1 MSLQEIGLKY
11 NTDKATY
18 HKYLDFYEKYID
30 KNNVKR
36 FLEIGIQAGY
46 SIKTWRE
53 WFNKDTIVE
62 GWDIIKFDLVDNCDL
77 RIVDQTNKE
86 QMQNNITGLY
96 DVILDDGGHTTE
108 MIEKSFSLLFKHT
121 KMYIIEDLHA
131 PWCGKEFIINDD
143 GPTINLIDKLSI
155 NGWKSK
161 YATKEEQDYI
171 NKNAKVLEVFY
182 RGDRFKPLSMSCIII
197 NKEHIDEN
205 NTTFP
210 RI

>member
-62 GWDIIKFDLVDNCDL
+62 GWDIRKFDLVDNCDL
-77 RIVDQTNKE
+77 RIVDQTNKG

-108 MIEKSFSLLFKHT
+108 MIEKSFSLLFKHA
-121 KMYIIEDLHA
+121 KMYIIEDLHS
-131 PWCGKEFIINDD
+131 PWCGKEFITNDD
-143 GPTINLIDKLSI
+143 EPTINLIDKLST

-205 NTTFP
+205 NTTFS

>member
-1 MSLQEIGLKY
+1 MKLQDIGLKY

-18 HKYLDFYEKYID
+18 HKYLDFYEKHINKD
-30 KNNVKR
+30 KVNR

-62 GWDIIKFDLVDNCDL
+62 GWDIEQFDIINGCDL
-77 RIVDQTNKE
+77 RIVDQTNRE
-86 QMQNNITGLY
+86 QMLKNVTGLY

-131 PWCGKEFIINDD
+131 PWCGKEFITNNDR
-143 GPTINLIDKLSI
+143 PSIELIDKI
-155 NGWKSK
+155 ETYGWISK
-161 YATKEEQDYI
+161 YATEEEKAYI
-171 NKNAKVLEVFY
+171 SNNAVVVDVY
-182 RGDRFKPLSMSCIII
+182 WRGDRSKPESMTAIVA
-197 NKEHIDEN
+197 NKEYL
-205 NTTFP
+205 
-210 RI
+210 